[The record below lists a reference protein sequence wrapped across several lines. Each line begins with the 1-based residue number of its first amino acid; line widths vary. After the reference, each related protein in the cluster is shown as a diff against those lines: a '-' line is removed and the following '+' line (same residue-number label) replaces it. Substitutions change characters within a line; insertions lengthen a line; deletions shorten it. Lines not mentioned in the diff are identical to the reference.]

1 MLMGKGK
8 GRDYVWLAKY
18 FPVFME
24 ALDGIFDGNQ
34 GTFSNDITAGQVCEL
49 QQGTKCLYDFNWNM
63 SLNGR

>member
-1 MLMGKGK
+1 
-8 GRDYVWLAKY
+8 
-18 FPVFME
+18 ME

-49 QQGTKCLYDFNWNM
+49 QQGTKCPYDFNWNM